1 MISQTEN
8 NKKMRELQVWDR
20 RGLASF
26 LFFLF
31 LYNNTMFIILL
42 QFKKKKKDLCKCFPD
57 TLPVRLTAYLQ
68 ERVRVFLY
76 RDRWYV

>member
-8 NKKMRELQVWDR
+8 NKKMKELQVWDR

-26 LFFLF
+26 LFF
-31 LYNNTMFIILL
+31 YNNTMFIILL
-42 QFKKKKKDLCKCFPD
+42 QLKKKKGLCKCFPD
-57 TLPVRLTAYLQ
+57 SLPVRLTAYLQ